1 MPHFEEKELP
11 KLLDLLY
18 DAALNPGRWGP
29 FLDALPSSF
38 DGACGILQRI
48 DVPASTVRAFHGFG
62 VDPAYT
68 ASYGEHFAGINPYA
82 PIGFQN
88 LPVGKVVDA
97 TYFLD
102 PETVQ
107 RTEFFQDWMRPQG
120 ITADH
125 LAVSCR
131 KDEDSVTVLSIAP
144 HASQYRER
152 KASAQHRLSLLVPHL
167 RRALEIE
174 HATARMSLIES
185 TLQTSLD
192 ALGLAAFVVDGT
204 RGLMLTNRKAEDL
217 LRRERVLCV
226 SHFKGLSAAHPSEER
241 AFADALAQAA
251 CPPTQRTARS
261 VRLTSRASGQPYVAW
276 ALPMQLTRQE
286 EPSQRWQCV
295 PGMPARETILVL
307 VAAAERGHS
316 IVPQAIQAVF
326 KLSAAEARLASALV
340 AGRTLA
346 EYARESGL
354 SRNTARNQLASA
366 LEKTEVRRQT
376 ELVTLIVST
385 LGTVAA

>member
-1 MPHFEEKELP
+1 MPTFEENELP

-18 DAALNPGRWGP
+18 DAALDSGRWTP

-48 DVPASTVRAFHGFG
+48 DVSAISAFHGFG

-68 ASYGEHFAGINPYA
+68 ASYGEHFASINPYA

-88 LPVGKVVDA
+88 LPVGRVVDA

-102 PETVQ
+102 PETVE
-107 RTEFFQDWMRPQG
+107 RTEFFHDWMRPQG

-144 HASQYRER
+144 HASVYREQ

-174 HATARMSLIES
+174 HATARRSLIES
-185 TLQTSLD
+185 ALQTSLD

-204 RGLMLTNRKAEDL
+204 GSLTLTNRKAEEL

-226 SHFKGLSAAHPSEER
+226 SHSKHLSAAHPSEDR
-241 AFADALAQAA
+241 AFAGALAQAA
-251 CPPTQRTARS
+251 CPPTQPTVQS

-276 ALPMQLTRQE
+276 ALPMQSTQQE
-286 EPSQRWQCV
+286 EPSHRSQCV
-295 PGMPARETILVL
+295 PDLTARKAILVL
-307 VAAAERGHS
+307 VAVAERSHS

-326 KLSAAEARLASALV
+326 KLSAAEARLARSP
-340 AGRTLA
+340 AGP
-346 EYARESGL
+346 
-354 SRNTARNQLASA
+354 SRNMHARAASHVTRHETNSRQCSRR
-366 LEKTEVRRQT
+366 LRYTVRPN
-376 ELVTLIVST
+376 S
-385 LGTVAA
+385 